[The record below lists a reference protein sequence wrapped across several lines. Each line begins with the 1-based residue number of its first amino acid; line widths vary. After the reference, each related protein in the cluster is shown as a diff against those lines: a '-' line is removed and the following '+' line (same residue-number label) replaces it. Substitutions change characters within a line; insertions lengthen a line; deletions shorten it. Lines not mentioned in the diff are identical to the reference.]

1 MTIEP
6 ERLELLLEKLHDRML
21 DYGRWLFVCGFVVG
35 LIVAWLI
42 VVY

>member
-21 DYGRWLFVCGFVVG
+21 DYGRWIFVCGFFVG
-35 LIVAWLI
+35 LFVAWMI
-42 VVY
+42 MAA